1 MKKLLDS
8 KGMQEALTQLA
19 RTIAEECPDRSKLR
33 IVGIQRHGYY
43 LAQHIANTLNLNK
56 QLGSLTINLYRDN
69 LSEIGPQAKVMKID
83 LPFEINHAHIVLVDD
98 VFFTGR
104 TIQKALDALYERG
117 VPETIRLA
125 VLVTRDGFKK
135 VPIEPE
141 YVGLKL
147 DSTAGDEVVKV
158 KTHDIDGVDEV
169 LLVKK
174 SEITM

>member
-8 KGMQEALTQLA
+8 RAMQEALTQLA
-19 RTIAEECPDRSKLR
+19 CTISQNCSDRSRLR

-43 LAQHIANTLNLNK
+43 LAQSIAKTLDLT
-56 QLGSLTINLYRDN
+56 QYLGSLTINLYRDN
-69 LSEIGPQAKVMKID
+69 LSEIGPQAKIIKID
-83 LPFEINHAHIVLVDD
+83 LPFEINNTHIVLVDD

-125 VLVTRDGFKK
+125 VLVTRDGYKK

-147 DSTAGDEVVKV
+147 DATAGDEVVKV

-174 SEITM
+174 SEIG